1 VSILTSVGQSG
12 TSNDGGSSETH
23 FD

>member
-12 TSNDGGSSETH
+12 TSNDSGSSETH